1 MVLQVKN
8 MHSGELRYSFD
19 NSYTGWQRLEVAN
32 CHIIIVK
39 TAYFV
44 FFMLL
49 SGYARCQNFPVT
61 GQLPTTAFPVC
72 GTDTFQQVRV
82 PPGQTHMMVV
92 PGCDGNVAAYADLN
106 PFWYTFTCFSAGS
119 LGFLITPNNL
129 NDDYDW
135 MLFDI
140 TNQQPSFVFT
150 NLSLVVT
157 GNWSGSSGLTGARSG
172 GSAKIQCA
180 SNPRDNVSTFSS
192 MPTLKLGH
200 KYLLLISH
208 YTDDNQSGYSLSF
221 GGGSAIITDTTKA
234 HVASATMRCDR
245 KSLVVVLNKNMR
257 CASVASDGSDFSI
270 NGGAVTISSGL
281 GINCTGS
288 FDMDSV
294 LLNLSAPLPPGNYT
308 VTSKLGTDDNTL
320 TDDCGNQLPAG
331 ETASFDVVFPPV
343 TQLDSLTPPT
353 CAPGM
358 IQLVF
363 SDPISC
369 NTVSPDGTDFT
380 ITGSSVVG
388 IRSAKT
394 NCVNGG
400 TNTINLYLSSPIVA
414 GGHYIVTLKTGT
426 DGDGIL
432 NTCGAETPAG
442 STISFDVKD
451 TVSALFNYKLN
462 MGCVYDTIHLVY
474 LPANGVSQ
482 WAWIIDSTTT
492 SSLLDP
498 DVVEAVFG
506 PKTVQHMVSNGFCSD
521 TVSEMVNLDNG
532 IKSSFLAP
540 NQICPK
546 DAVSLNNTSLGHL
559 VSWSWSFGDG
569 QSSSDQNPPAH
580 LFPSTT
586 GGKTYTVNLIVRDS
600 LGCADSSSAQIV
612 KLQSCYITV
621 PNAFTPNGDG
631 KNDYLYPLN
640 GFLTSDLEFKVF
652 NRFGQLVFE
661 TRDWSKKWDG
671 TIGGSPQPTGT
682 YVWTLQYTDGPSGT
696 KFSLRG
702 TSVLIR

>member
-1 MVLQVKN
+1 
-8 MHSGELRYSFD
+8 
-19 NSYTGWQRLEVAN
+19 
-32 CHIIIVK
+32 VK
-39 TAYFV
+39 TAYFI
-44 FFMLL
+44 FFMLV
-49 SGYARCQNFPVT
+49 SGYGWSQNFPVT
-61 GQLPTTAFPVC
+61 GQLATTAFPVC
-72 GTDTFQQVRV
+72 GTDTFQQARV
-82 PPGQTHMMVV
+82 PPGKTHSMVV
-92 PGCDGNVAAYADLN
+92 PGCDGNVAAYEDLN

-140 TNQQPSFVFT
+140 TNSQPTEVYT
-150 NLSLVVT
+150 NPALVVT
-157 GNWSGSSGLTGARSG
+157 GNWAGTFGLTGARAG

-180 SNPRDNVSTFSS
+180 SDPKDNVSTFST
-192 MPTLKLGH
+192 MPNLKLGH

-221 GGGSAIITDTTKA
+221 GGGSAVITDTTKA
-234 HVASATMRCDR
+234 HIASANMRCDR

-270 NGGAVTISSGL
+270 NGGAVTIASGI
-281 GINCTGS
+281 GINCTGA

-294 LLNLSAPLPPGNYT
+294 LLNLTAPLAPGNYT

-320 TDDCGNQLPAG
+320 TDDCGNQLPIG
-331 ETASFDVVFPPV
+331 ETASFNVVFPPV
-343 TQLDSLTPPT
+343 TQLDSLTTPT
-353 CAPGM
+353 CAPGL

-369 NTVSPDGTDFT
+369 NTVSPDGSDFT
-380 ITGSSVVG
+380 ITGSSAVG

-400 TNTINLYLSSPIVA
+400 TNTITLYLSSPIVA
-414 GGHYIVTLKTGT
+414 GGHYMVTLKRGT
-426 DGDGIL
+426 DGDGIF
-432 NTCGAETPAG
+432 NICGSETPAG

-462 MGCVYDTIHLVY
+462 MGCVYDTIRLSY

-482 WAWIIDSTTT
+482 WQWIIDTTTT

-498 DVVEAVFG
+498 DVVETIFA
-506 PKTVQHMVSNGFCSD
+506 PKTIQHIVSNGFCSD
-521 TVSEMVNLDNG
+521 TVTEIVNLDNV
-532 IKSSFLAP
+532 IKASFEAP

-546 DAVSLNNTSLGHL
+546 DVLTINNTSVGRL

-569 QSSSDQNPPAH
+569 EFSTDQNPPAH
-580 LFPSTT
+580 LFPNTAA
-586 GGKTYTVNLIVRDS
+586 GKTYTVNLIVRDS
-600 LGCADSSSAQIV
+600 LGCTDSAGEQII
-612 KLQSCYITV
+612 KLQSCYIAV

-640 GFLTSDLEFKVF
+640 GFMASDLDFQVF
-652 NRFGQLVFE
+652 NRYGQLVFE
-661 TRDWSKKWDG
+661 TRDWTKKWDG
-671 TIGGSPQPTGT
+671 TIHGSLQPTGT
-682 YVWTLQYTDGPSGT
+682 YIWTLRYTDGPSGT
-696 KFSLRG
+696 KFFLRG
-702 TSVLIR
+702 TSILIR